1 MNGILAAKERDV
13 EPLLEESAE
22 ILELDYL
29 QQDRFEA
36 FLDLAWVA
44 GAYISHAHFH
54 ATAIEHAPEDG
65 PIPEEAPKPDL
76 GALIRESADSLNLTL
91 FETMYMWGFLQRA
104 LVAGIRALYD
114 QVTAGLIVGR
124 SQVDEEALRWLGQ
137 RDGPE

>member
-22 ILELDYL
+22 VLELDYL

-44 GAYISHAHFH
+44 GASISHAHFRAE
-54 ATAIEHAPEDG
+54 ATDHAPEDCA
-65 PIPEEAPKPDL
+65 IPEDAPKPDL

-104 LVAGIRALYD
+104 LVAGIHALDD
-114 QVTAGLIVGR
+114 QVTAALIVGR
-124 SQVDEEALRWLGQ
+124 SKVDEEALRWL
-137 RDGPE
+137 RERNAAE